1 MAEQE
6 AVVVA
11 PETVVAPQIPAPEG
25 VEKPAEIPQPPVKTY
40 SQDEVDRITA
50 KVKKNAAYRAKKE
63 AEAYYKGLQH
73 GTQVTAPKA
82 AEEAPKA
89 PTEPK
94 REQFA
99 DYESYLEARTDW
111 IAEQKVEKRLAKER
125 EESSRRSATTEQ
137 EKAVQ
142 KFKEQA
148 DAIAKEIEDFQEVM
162 ETSDAPLTNAMRDA
176 IYETD
181 IPARVAYHLAK
192 NPDEARR
199 IAALS
204 SARQAVEIGKLEA
217 KLTEA
222 KPEPTPPNAEPAPPK
237 PAKEA
242 SKAPEP
248 IKPVGGRATLGN
260 DEPDAKTHPEEW
272 FKWRNRQVLARTAA
286 ARKAS

>member
-6 AVVVA
+6 AVVVEAPVTPAPEA
-11 PETVVAPQIPAPEG
+11 PETVVVPEDKPSPPA
-25 VEKPAEIPQPPVKTY
+25 KTY
-40 SQDEVDRITA
+40 SQEEVDRITA

-73 GTQVTAPKA
+73 GTQVTVPKA
-82 AEEAPKA
+82 AEEKPQA

-94 REQFA
+94 RENFA

-125 EESSRRSATTEQ
+125 EDSSKRSATTEQ
-137 EKAVQ
+137 EKAAQ

-148 DAIAKEIEDFQEVM
+148 DALAKDIEDFQDVM

-204 SARQAVEIGKLEA
+204 SARQALEIGKLEA

-222 KPEPTPPNAEPAPPK
+222 KPETPPSTAEPAPPK
-237 PAKEA
+237 PKEA

-260 DEPDAKTHPEEW
+260 DEPDAKTHPDEW
-272 FKWRNRQVLARTAA
+272 IKWRNRSLAAKQAA
-286 ARKAS
+286 ARKQAA